1 MRRRL
6 DGADQRS
13 GGAGFAGAGAGFR
26 MARVGALAGVAVLAG
41 LLVWRLA
48 HQDNST
54 AKAVLHGKVVAA
66 PAFRLSRLG
75 GGPPVTLA
83 SFRGKAV
90 VVNFWASDCGPCKQE
105 MPRLQQAATRWAGKG
120 ATVVGID
127 TIDSHRAAQDFAR
140 KHGVTYA
147 IGYDDVGEIATRYG
161 VAYTPTT
168 FFVDRRGRIVKRVLG
183 PVPKAELD
191 TQIRRALRS

>member
-1 MRRRL
+1 MK
-6 DGADQRS
+6 A
-13 GGAGFAGAGAGFR
+13 
-26 MARVGALAGVAVLAG
+26 ARVAAAAGVVVLAG

-54 AKAVLHGKVVAA
+54 AKAVLHGKVVPA

-105 MPRLQQAATRWAGKG
+105 MPRLQQAAERWAGKG
-120 ATVVGID
+120 ATVVGVD
-127 TIDSHRAAQDFAR
+127 TIDSHRAAEDFAR
-140 KHGVTYA
+140 KHGVTYP
-147 IGYDDVGEIATRYG
+147 IGYDDVGDTASRYG

-183 PVPKAELD
+183 PVTTSELD

>member
-1 MRRRL
+1 MRL
-6 DGADQRS
+6 
-13 GGAGFAGAGAGFR
+13 
-26 MARVGALAGVAVLAG
+26 ARVAAFVGVAALAGV
-41 LLVWRLA
+41 LVWRLA

-54 AKAVLHGKVVAA
+54 AKAVLHHKIVPA
-66 PAFRLSRLG
+66 PAFRLARLG

-83 SFRGKAV
+83 SFRGTAV
-90 VVNFWASDCGPCKQE
+90 VINFWSSDCGPCKKE
-105 MPRLQQAATRWAGKG
+105 MPRLQSAAERWAGKG

-127 TIDSHRAAQDFAR
+127 TVDSRGAAKDFAR
-140 KHGVTYA
+140 KHGVTYT

-183 PVPKAELD
+183 PVPNSELD
-191 TQIRRALRS
+191 SQIRHALRT

>member
-1 MRRRL
+1 MRFVRV
-6 DGADQRS
+6 AAV
-13 GGAGFAGAGAGFR
+13 AG
-26 MARVGALAGVAVLAG
+26 VVALAAV
-41 LLVWRLA
+41 LVWRLS

-54 AKAVLHGKVVAA
+54 AKAVLHNKIVPA

-75 GGPPVTLA
+75 GGPPLTLA

-90 VVNFWASDCGPCKQE
+90 VINFWSSECGPCKQE
-105 MPRLQQAATRWAGKG
+105 MPRLQSAAQRWAAKG
-120 ATVVGID
+120 AVVVGVD

-140 KHGVTYA
+140 KHGVSYP
-147 IGYDDVGEIATRYG
+147 IGYDDVGELATRYG

-183 PVPKAELD
+183 PVPAAELD

>member
-1 MRRRL
+1 MRL
-6 DGADQRS
+6 L
-13 GGAGFAGAGAGFR
+13 
-26 MARVGALAGVAVLAG
+26 RVAAVAGVAVLAG
-41 LLVWRLA
+41 LLGWRLT

-54 AKAVLHGKVVAA
+54 AKAVLHGKIVPA

-75 GGPPVTLA
+75 SGPPVTLA
-83 SFRGKAV
+83 ALRGKAV
-90 VVNFWASDCGPCKQE
+90 VVNFWSSDCGPCKQE
-105 MPRLQQAATRWAGKG
+105 MPRLQRASRRWAASG
-120 ATVVGID
+120 ATVIGID

-140 KHGVTYA
+140 KHGVTYP

-183 PVPKAELD
+183 PVPSDELD
-191 TQIRRALRS
+191 TQIRHALTS

>member
-1 MRRRL
+1 MRLARL
-6 DGADQRS
+6 GA
-13 GGAGFAGAGAGFR
+13 
-26 MARVGALAGVAVLAG
+26 VVGVAALAG
-41 LLVWRLA
+41 LLGWRLT

-54 AKAVLHGKVVAA
+54 AKAVLRGRIVPA
-66 PAFRLSRLG
+66 PPFRLSRLG

-90 VVNFWASDCGPCKQE
+90 VVNFWSSECGPCKKE
-105 MPRLQQAATRWAGKG
+105 MPRLQQAARRWAGKG
-120 ATVVGID
+120 AVVVGID

-147 IGYDDVGEIATRYG
+147 IGYDDVGEIASRYG

-183 PVPKAELD
+183 PVPGSELD
-191 TQIRRALRS
+191 AQIRHALTT